1 MFCRICNHQNEQLDS
16 YHINDKMF
24 SGKEIFEYF
33 ECSNC
38 GTLQISKI
46 PENIGSFYP
55 DNYYSLSSKLSLKD
69 KILFRLRD
77 YVFFYNFPSFFVKKL
92 KIKMANLSL
101 EAFLKLKPKKSTK
114 ILDVGCG
121 EGKFLKS
128 IYNLGF
134 KNIIGIEPFA
144 LQEQEKPFPIYKKAL
159 ENINGK
165 FGIITFNHVF
175 EHLEDV
181 NKTLKQCYDLL
192 EKNGRIIIRV
202 PVKDSYAFEHY
213 KENWIQWD
221 APRHFQLLTR
231 KAFYI
236 LTKENNFE
244 LIDYYHDSYKIQFAG
259 SEKYKRNLSYQTPNS
274 VFTKLELEEFI
285 KKSTE
290 LNKQQKGDQ
299 IVAVLQKV

>member
-1 MFCRICNHQNEQLDS
+1 MFCRICNHQNEQFDS

-24 SGKEIFEYF
+24 DGKEIFEYF

-101 EAFLKLKPKKSTK
+101 EAFLKLKPKESTK

-134 KNIIGIEPFA
+134 KNITGIEPFA

-213 KENWIQWD
+213 KENWIQWG

-274 VFTKLELEEFI
+274 IFTKLELEEFI